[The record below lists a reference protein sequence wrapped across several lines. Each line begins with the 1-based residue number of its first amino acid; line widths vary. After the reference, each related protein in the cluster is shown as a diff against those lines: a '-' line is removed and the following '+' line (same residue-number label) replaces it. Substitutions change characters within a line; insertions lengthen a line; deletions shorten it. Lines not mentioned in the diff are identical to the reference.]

1 MNKSPNFLRMF
12 HMKCIIRILIM
23 NSKRRIRGRFSF
35 RAFKAI
41 KRKKETPS
49 SLTSHACSLSHVFS
63 SSNSLSILINSFYK
77 LLFSAQSN
85 TFFFFQRTIIFQS
98 HNRICIS
105 RRFCFLNV
113 AGYRYIFASYD
124 YSVLIRTLF
133 CSLEYSTES
142 DETINEFAHSLVNYC
157 DINSICIAITGCFIY
172 FKFISKTTFHQM
184 HFGIACLITFHHSMS
199 KKYVMISFNISIT
212 NCFCLL
218 T

>member
-1 MNKSPNFLRMF
+1 MF

-23 NSKRRIRGRFSF
+23 NSKRRIRGRFSCHT
-35 RAFKAI
+35 FKAI

-105 RRFCFLNV
+105 RRFCFFNV
-113 AGYRYIFASYD
+113 TGYRNIFASYD
-124 YSVLIRTLF
+124 YSFLIRTLF
-133 CSLEYSTES
+133 CSHEYSTES
-142 DETINEFAHSLVNYC
+142 DEITNEFAHSLIIVL
-157 DINSICIAITGCFIY
+157 SIISVLQLLDASY
-172 FKFISKTTFHQM
+172 ISKLFRKQ
-184 HFGIACLITFHHSMS
+184 HFIRCILA
-199 KKYVMISFNISIT
+199 
-212 NCFCLL
+212 LL
-218 T
+218 PYSHFIIP